1 MANAVEM
8 QALKAKKKALEDRLK
23 LNPQDTVAKKQL
35 DEVDN
40 QIFTGV
46 EEAQLVDP
54 TQGNVPAPRGT
65 PSPAEGAVNYP
76 EGTKTNEKI
85 PPKIPMQG
93 EATAPQ
99 PGANL
104 QDSIPPDVKQDAK
117 VVDSGKVPQ
126 VQNKI
131 NEVDLNPPKGDGDK
145 LPEVPLNLG
154 GLEPKDMNGYEKLVD
169 MPASQ
174 LPKGDRT
181 EPAEIPEPPAQ
192 LATKP
197 TTPPE
202 TGDTSGGGVGAQLEN
217 LADKEQP
224 PEPTPTDVVPPE
236 GGEPPAGPAPDTQV
250 GQTVFEVPED
260 SNLNQQVNNQK
271 TFEESPYQVAVV
283 EGAKDA
289 IKFQEEKGADA
300 DKARASLGGLLKLD
314 EKQKAIISEK
324 EAKGKEQY
332 DLMKSEFDRIE
343 MRDFVDGVVQSLG
356 TMLAGIVGLASDL
369 PIGQYYKAVD
379 VFDPTKATEATKA
392 LYDAGMASL
401 EESQKEKLAQ
411 LKGVF
416 DAMWSEAPYKERM
429 EYLKQMHDVTKSA
442 VSSSQTVDN
451 RPDAVSK
458 GESTSTAN
466 KEAMT
471 QAKEYADR
479 AKELRQDK
487 NYVENRSRLDKFNEI
502 LATGNASGLL
512 DVNPEAKTK
521 QLTWNDQLA
530 KSGVAQKL
538 NQPVEAILG
547 EGIMEP
553 TGGLPIVG
561 WGESPSVWGT
571 LENEIRPPS
580 IDPKTG
586 KLVDPDFAGNQEALD
601 RCATSISTAL
611 KNRGGVM
618 VPDKDQIMEGMKMVR
633 DIQHSNGLPI
643 TGQSLVKDTIE
654 LIKAG
659 YAGGKAVNRV
669 SDNELV
675 IAEIANNYLKLP
687 LIQNGF
693 FTYGTVN
700 ASKNY
705 LEQAVGRHESQI
717 YEAEEQARTLQHTA
731 LTGGGTKRGGRVYP
745 PLTDGLSPNEVEPQ
759 PSRGRGEWYGI
770 YADEIPKAKV
780 LPDGDVQL
788 PPAWNDPKVISTVDA
803 ITIKYGMKPQELM
816 ALIALE
822 SAETF
827 DPRALELG
835 GTGATGIIQ
844 FVPSTA
850 KGLAIAHKV
859 PDAENWSAQ
868 DAQRW
873 VAGLPLVN
881 QLELVDTYLAQSMR
895 KGGATDAKGIYTA
908 IFRGSNTT
916 TGPITV
922 ATPGNAYDKNK
933 PLDTNNDGRI
943 SYDEWTAKVTPYVEK
958 YSKMKWGSKT
968 QPVADNGGVQ

>member
-1 MANAVEM
+1 MANAIEM

-117 VVDSGKVPQ
+117 VVDSGQVPQ

-154 GLEPKDMNGYEKLVD
+154 GLEPQPSQA
-169 MPASQ
+169 PAVS
-174 LPKGDRT
+174 KT
-181 EPAEIPEPPAQ
+181 EPAEIPELPAQ

-300 DKARASLGGLLKLD
+300 DKARASLGGLLALD
-314 EKQKAIISEK
+314 EKQKAIIAEK

-479 AKELRQDK
+479 AKAMREDK
-487 NYVENRSRLDKFNEI
+487 NYVESRARLQALEEI
-502 LATGNASGLL
+502 LATGNPSGLM
-512 DVNPEAKTK
+512 DVDSTKKAK
-521 QLTWNDQLA
+521 QVEWNDKLG
-530 KSGVAQKL
+530 KSNITKTL
-538 NQPVEAILG
+538 NQPLEKLLG
-547 EGIMEP
+547 KTIMQ
-553 TGGLPIVG
+553 
-561 WGESPSVWGT
+561 GESNWVMPDVPSAWEA
-571 LENEIRPPS
+571 LRNELPPAVV
-580 IDPKTG
+580 DPKTG
-586 KLVDPDFAGNQEALD
+586 KTIDPSLAELIGKDGDGAMGRSVDALLAQLNTY
-601 RCATSISTAL
+601 RNANVA
-611 KNRGGVM
+611 
-618 VPDKDQIMEGMKMVR
+618 VPTKQQVLDTMGLIKDMQQG
-633 DIQHSNGLPI
+633 NGLPV
-643 TGQSLVKDTIE
+643 TGQTLLQDTYDV
-654 LIKAG
+654 LRAG
-659 YAGGKAVNRV
+659 YAGGGAVNRV
-669 SDNELV
+669 SDNKLL
-675 IAEIANNYLKLP
+675 IADIADKYLGIP
-687 LIQNGF
+687 LSGSGF
-693 FTYGTVN
+693 FTLSGVLD
-700 ASKNY
+700 SKEY
-705 LEQAVGRHESQI
+705 LGSQVAKHEANI
-717 YEAEEQARTLQHTA
+717 YEMEGQAREVQRMA
-731 LTGGGTKRGGRVYP
+731 LTGGGRSEGRVYP
-745 PLTDGLSPNEVEPQ
+745 PLTDGITPNEVEPQ
-759 PSRGRGEWYGI
+759 PSRGFGEWHGL
-770 YADEIPKAKV
+770 YADKLPKAKV

-788 PPAWNDPKVISTVDA
+788 PPAWNDPKVISTVDN
-803 ITIKYGMKPQELM
+803 ITTKYGMKPQELM

-835 GTGATGIIQ
+835 GTGATGLIQ

-850 KGLAIAHKV
+850 IGLAKIHKV
-859 PDAENWSAQ
+859 PGSEKWEKDDPTSRQEAQ
-868 DAQRW
+868 KW
-873 VAGLPLVN
+873 VAGLSLVN
-881 QLELVDTYLAQSMR
+881 QLELVDTYLADTMR
-895 KGGATDAKGIYTA
+895 SNGAKDAKGIYTA
-908 IFRGSNTT
+908 IFRGSNTNMSD
-916 TGPITV
+916 ITY
-922 ATPGNAYDKNK
+922 ATPHKAYEKNRR
-933 PLDTNNDGRI
+933 LDTDGNGRI
-943 SYDEWTAKVTPYVEK
+943 TYNEWTARVTPYVEK
-958 YSKMKWGSKT
+958 YSKMKWGAKT
-968 QPVADNGGVQ
+968 QPVADNTGGAR